1 MYWKIAEWPG
11 EGGEGYL
18 SSFFIQTERAG
29 IDAMYHHT
37 GNQQKELG
45 SFGAFSHDWHTLAF
59 KFKGGNSLSVTPVLD
74 GVDGQPFD
82 LVKWTNTSY
91 ETNRFVLTDIT
102 GNAGTYPVLI
112 DTVEVKANRGAAA

>member
-1 MYWKIAEWPG
+1 
-11 EGGEGYL
+11 
-18 SSFFIQTERAG
+18 
-29 IDAMYHHT
+29 HT

-45 SFGAFSHDWHTLAF
+45 SFGAFNHDWHTLAF

-82 LVKWTNTSY
+82 LVKWTNISY

-112 DTVEVKANRGAAA
+112 DTVEVKANRVAAA